1 VSREEE
7 KRLVGEAAAELVEAG
22 MRVGLGT
29 GSTVSYLLRA
39 LARRQLKADYVASSP
54 RTEHEARSLGL
65 SIESFENFDDLDLAI
80 DGADQISSDGWL
92 IKGGGGAHTREK
104 IIAAAS
110 QRFVVIVDS
119 SKLVDVLHVPV
130 PVELQRFGIET
141 TLRQIAPTELRGD
154 ETSPDGGLLADYLG
168 PIGVYQELA
177 QWLCATPGVVEHG
190 LFPPSLVTDILS
202 GTGKTVVRTTTGG
215 TR

>member
-65 SIESFENFDDLDLAI
+65 SIKSFENFDDLDLAI

-141 TLRQIAPTELRGD
+141 TLRQLAPTELRG
-154 ETSPDGGLLADYLG
+154 GG

>member
-1 VSREEE
+1 MSREEE
-7 KRLVGEAAAELVEAG
+7 KRLAGEAAAELVEAG

-39 LARRQLKADYVASSP
+39 LARRRPNAVYVASSP
-54 RTEHEARSLGL
+54 RTEHEARALGL
-65 SIESFENFDDLDLAI
+65 ATEKFENIDELDLAI
-80 DGADQISSDGWL
+80 DGADQISPEGWL
-92 IKGGGGAHTREK
+92 VKGAGGAHTREK

-110 QRFVVIVDS
+110 RRFVVIVDS
-119 SKLVDVLHVPV
+119 SKFVDVLHSPV
-130 PVELQRFGIET
+130 PVELQSFGIKT
-141 TLRQIAPTELRGD
+141 TLRQLAPTELREGD
-154 ETSPDGGLLADYLG
+154 TSPDGGLLADYLG

-190 LFPPSLVTDILS
+190 LFPPSLVTEIVS
-202 GTGKTVVRTTTGG
+202 GTGKTVVRTMTGG